1 MPLDTFRMLICGN
14 FCCVKTDLLYHML
27 MRLLLQFDEYYV
39 CAKNLEQEK
48 YQKLIREMRKVT
60 NDVGYEVLNVRND
73 NIIPVSEM
81 DYKDN
86 QKLVISD
93 DYVCEKKK
101 QRQLIILFKVVIK
114 IAWLSI

>member
-1 MPLDTFRMLICGN
+1 
-14 FCCVKTDLLYHML
+14 
-27 MRLLLQFDEYYV
+27 
-39 CAKNLEQEK
+39 
-48 YQKLIREMRKVT
+48 MRKVS
-60 NDVGYEVLNVRND
+60 NDVGYEILNVRND

-93 DYVCEKKK
+93 DYVCEKK

-114 IAWLSI
+114 IAARLSI

>member
-1 MPLDTFRMLICGN
+1 
-14 FCCVKTDLLYHML
+14 
-27 MRLLLQFDEYYV
+27 
-39 CAKNLEQEK
+39 
-48 YQKLIREMRKVT
+48 MRKVT